1 MFVQINIF
9 ENSKSGEMNENLFN
23 FMYTYLNIIIFL
35 ILFIDEYWILLWS
48 KGNVKF

>member
-1 MFVQINIF
+1 MKIYLI
-9 ENSKSGEMNENLFN
+9 L
-23 FMYTYLNIIIFL
+23 YTYLNIIIFL